1 MEKIFEGAI
10 SCKALLEAGSR
21 DCKKLYIDKKKNTKD
36 TRYLAKIAKNQGCE
50 VIFSLR
56 DEINELATGKT
67 HGGILLLAEEKQIP
81 QLTQAHVHGF
91 LCYIDGVEDPY
102 NLGSISRTLYA
113 SGCDAMILPKRD
125 WSFAEQTIL
134 KASAGA
140 YEKLPI
146 YFVDSDEE
154 LVDYCKKHE
163 LPILCAHRKDAVGLY
178 DYTFESDFCLCLGG
192 ALRGLSSTIT
202 SASKQNIVVE
212 YGRDFR
218 NALDSA
224 SAAAVFSFEILRQK
238 KVKAN

>member
-36 TRYLAKIAKNQGCE
+36 TRYLAKLAKSKGCE
-50 VIFSLR
+50 VIFSSR

-81 QLTQAHVHGF
+81 QLVQANVHGF

-154 LVDYCKKHE
+154 LVDYCKKNK

-178 DYTFESDFCLCLGG
+178 DYHFESDFCLCLGG

>member
-36 TRYLAKIAKNQGCE
+36 TRYLAKIAKSRGCE
-50 VIFSLR
+50 VVFCSR

-81 QLTQAHVHGF
+81 QLIETHVHGF

-140 YEKLPI
+140 YEKLPF
-146 YFVDSDEE
+146 YFVD
-154 LVDYCKKHE
+154 
-163 LPILCAHRKDAVGLY
+163 
-178 DYTFESDFCLCLGG
+178 
-192 ALRGLSSTIT
+192 
-202 SASKQNIVVE
+202 
-212 YGRDFR
+212 
-218 NALDSA
+218 
-224 SAAAVFSFEILRQK
+224 
-238 KVKAN
+238 

>member
-36 TRYLAKIAKNQGCE
+36 TRYLAKIAKIQGCE
-50 VIFSLR
+50 VIFSSR

-154 LVDYCKKHE
+154 LVDYCKKNQ

-178 DYTFESDFCLCLGG
+178 DYAFESNFCLCLGG

-202 SASKQNIVVE
+202 SASNQNIVVE

>member
-36 TRYLAKIAKNQGCE
+36 TRYLAKLAKSKGCE
-50 VIFSLR
+50 VIFSSR

-67 HGGILLLAEEKQIP
+67 HGGILLLAEEKHIP
-81 QLTQAHVHGF
+81 QLVQANVHGF

-154 LVDYCKKHE
+154 LVDYCKKNK

-178 DYTFESDFCLCLGG
+178 DYHFESDFCLCLGG

>member
-1 MEKIFEGAI
+1 MEEIFEGAI

-36 TRYLAKIAKNQGCE
+36 TRYLAKLAKSKGCE
-50 VIFSLR
+50 VIFSSR

-67 HGGILLLAEEKQIP
+67 HGGILLLAEEKHIP
-81 QLTQAHVHGF
+81 QLVQAHVHGF

-154 LVDYCKKHE
+154 LVDYCKKNK

-178 DYTFESDFCLCLGG
+178 DYHFESDFCLCLGG

>member
-36 TRYLAKIAKNQGCE
+36 TRYLAKIAKSRGCE
-50 VIFSLR
+50 VVFCLR
-56 DEINELATGKT
+56 DEINALATGKT
-67 HGGILLLAEEKQIP
+67 HGGILLIAEEKQIP
-81 QLTQAHVHGF
+81 QLIETHVHGF

-154 LVDYCKKHE
+154 LVDYCKKNQ
-163 LPILCAHRKDAVGLY
+163 LPILCAHRKDAVRLY
-178 DYTFESDFCLCLGG
+178 DYAFE
-192 ALRGLSSTIT
+192 
-202 SASKQNIVVE
+202 
-212 YGRDFR
+212 
-218 NALDSA
+218 
-224 SAAAVFSFEILRQK
+224 
-238 KVKAN
+238 

>member
-10 SCKALLEAGSR
+10 SCKALLEAGTR
-21 DCKKLYIDKKKNTKD
+21 KCTALYIDQKKNTKD
-36 TRYLAKIAKNQGCE
+36 TRYLVHLAKQRNVR
-50 VIFSLR
+50 VIFCTREKIS
-56 DEINELATGKT
+56 EMAQGKT
-67 HGGILLLAEEKQIP
+67 HGGVLLKAHEKQISDISSAS
-81 QLTQAHVHGF
+81 LHGF

-102 NLGSISRTLYA
+102 NLGSIARTLYA
-113 SGCDAMILPKRD
+113 SGADAMILPKRD

-146 YFVDSDEE
+146 YFVNEDKD
-154 LVDYCKKHE
+154 LVKYCKEKN
-163 LPILCAHRKDAVGLY
+163 LPILCAHRKDAIGLY
-178 DYTFESDFCLCLGG
+178 DYTFESNFCLCLGG

-202 SASKQNIVVE
+202 SNSKQNIVVE

-224 SAAAVFSFEILRQK
+224 SAAAVFSFEILRQRITK
-238 KVKAN
+238 

>member
-21 DCKKLYIDKKKNTKD
+21 NCKKLYIDKKKNTKD
-36 TRYLAKIAKNQGCE
+36 TRYLAKLAKSKGCE
-50 VIFSLR
+50 VIFCSR

-67 HGGILLLAEEKQIP
+67 HGGVLLLAEEKQTP
-81 QLTQAHVHGF
+81 QLIQAHVHGF

-154 LVDYCKKHE
+154 LVDYCKKNH

-202 SASKQNIVVE
+202 TASKQNIVVE

-238 KVKAN
+238 KKKF

>member
-10 SCKALLEAGSR
+10 SCKALLEAGTR
-21 DCKKLYIDKKKNTKD
+21 NCIKLYIDKKKNTKD
-36 TRYLAKIAKNQGCE
+36 TRYLVSLAKNKSCE
-50 VIFSLR
+50 VIFCSR
-56 DEINELATGKT
+56 EQINDMATGKT
-67 HGGILLLAEEKQIP
+67 HGGILLLAEEKVIP
-81 QLTQAHVHGF
+81 QLTDIKAHGF

-140 YEKLPI
+140 YEKLPM

-154 LVDYCKKHE
+154 LVDYCAKNQ

-178 DYTFESDFCLCLGG
+178 DYSFESDFCLCLGG

-224 SAAAVFSFEILRQK
+224 SAAAVFSFEILRQEK
-238 KVKAN
+238 KKKF

>member
-50 VIFSLR
+50 VIFSSR

-154 LVDYCKKHE
+154 LVDYCKKHQ

-178 DYTFESDFCLCLGG
+178 DYVFESDFCLCLGG

-224 SAAAVFSFEILRQK
+224 SAAVVFSFEILRQK

>member
-1 MEKIFEGAI
+1 M
-10 SCKALLEAGSR
+10 
-21 DCKKLYIDKKKNTKD
+21 
-36 TRYLAKIAKNQGCE
+36 
-50 VIFSLR
+50 
-56 DEINELATGKT
+56 ATGKT
-67 HGGILLLAEEKQIP
+67 HGGILLIAEEKQIP
-81 QLTQAHVHGF
+81 QLIETHVHGF

-154 LVDYCKKHE
+154 LVDYCKKNN

-202 SASKQNIVVE
+202 AASKQNIVVE

>member
-36 TRYLAKIAKNQGCE
+36 TRYLAKLAKSKGCE
-50 VIFSLR
+50 VIFSSR

-67 HGGILLLAEEKQIP
+67 HGGILLLAEEKHIP
-81 QLTQAHVHGF
+81 QLVQAHVHGF
-91 LCYIDGVEDPY
+91 ICYIDGVEDPY

-154 LVDYCKKHE
+154 LVDYCKKNK

-178 DYTFESDFCLCLGG
+178 DYHFKSDFCLCLGG

>member
-10 SCKALLEAGSR
+10 SCKALLEAGTR
-21 DCKKLYIDKKKNTKD
+21 NCIKLYIDKKKNTKD
-36 TRYLAKIAKNQGCE
+36 TKYLVSLAKNKSCE
-50 VIFSLR
+50 VIFCSR
-56 DEINELATGKT
+56 EQINDMATGKT
-67 HGGILLLAEEKQIP
+67 HGGILLLAEEKVIP
-81 QLTQAHVHGF
+81 QLTDIKAHGF

-154 LVDYCKKHE
+154 LVDYCAKNQ
-163 LPILCAHRKDAVGLY
+163 LPRRSFKRIKLNHYFG
-178 DYTFESDFCLCLGG
+178 FETKYCRRIWKRF
-192 ALRGLSSTIT
+192 
-202 SASKQNIVVE
+202 
-212 YGRDFR
+212 
-218 NALDSA
+218 
-224 SAAAVFSFEILRQK
+224 
-238 KVKAN
+238 

>member
-36 TRYLAKIAKNQGCE
+36 TRYLAKLAKSKGCE
-50 VIFSLR
+50 VIFSSR

-67 HGGILLLAEEKQIP
+67 HGGILLLAEEKHIP
-81 QLTQAHVHGF
+81 QLVQAHVHGF

-154 LVDYCKKHE
+154 LVDYCKKNK

-178 DYTFESDFCLCLGG
+178 DYHFESDFCLCLGG

>member
-10 SCKALLEAGSR
+10 SCKALLEAGTR
-21 DCKKLYIDKKKNTKD
+21 NCIKLYIDKKKNTKD
-36 TRYLAKIAKNQGCE
+36 TRYLVSLAKNKSCE
-50 VIFSLR
+50 V
-56 DEINELATGKT
+56 
-67 HGGILLLAEEKQIP
+67 ILLLAEEKVIP
-81 QLTQAHVHGF
+81 QLTDIKAHGF

-154 LVDYCKKHE
+154 L
-163 LPILCAHRKDAVGLY
+163 
-178 DYTFESDFCLCLGG
+178 
-192 ALRGLSSTIT
+192 T
-202 SASKQNIVVE
+202 SNSMCT
-212 YGRDFR
+212 
-218 NALDSA
+218 
-224 SAAAVFSFEILRQK
+224 QK
-238 KVKAN
+238 RCRRII

>member
-1 MEKIFEGAI
+1 M
-10 SCKALLEAGSR
+10 
-21 DCKKLYIDKKKNTKD
+21 
-36 TRYLAKIAKNQGCE
+36 
-50 VIFSLR
+50 
-56 DEINELATGKT
+56 
-67 HGGILLLAEEKQIP
+67 
-81 QLTQAHVHGF
+81 
-91 LCYIDGVEDPY
+91 
-102 NLGSISRTLYA
+102 
-113 SGCDAMILPKRD
+113 DA
-125 WSFAEQTIL
+125 
-134 KASAGA
+134 
-140 YEKLPI
+140 
-146 YFVDSDEE
+146 DEE
-154 LVDYCKKHE
+154 LVNYCKKNN

>member
-1 MEKIFEGAI
+1 
-10 SCKALLEAGSR
+10 
-21 DCKKLYIDKKKNTKD
+21 
-36 TRYLAKIAKNQGCE
+36 
-50 VIFSLR
+50 
-56 DEINELATGKT
+56 
-67 HGGILLLAEEKQIP
+67 
-81 QLTQAHVHGF
+81 
-91 LCYIDGVEDPY
+91 
-102 NLGSISRTLYA
+102 
-113 SGCDAMILPKRD
+113 MILPKRD

-146 YFVDSDEE
+146 YFVDADEE
-154 LVDYCKKHE
+154 LVNYCKKNN

-238 KVKAN
+238 KVKAR